1 MEAVILFSILII
13 TIALSIPIGI
23 TLGISTALAMYFTSD
38 IPLLMLAQKSV
49 TGLDSFPLLA
59 IPFFILAGALMC
71 GGGSE
76 DPEVFSYDLFNTR
89 RLVVAPLVILAG
101 IIVEIVAIMKKPKK

>member
-1 MEAVILFSILII
+1 MAINENKTQKLPGEEKSKMFDFAFGRENYILMIAGIVIMG
-13 TIALSIPIGI
+13 IGY
-23 TLGISTALAMYFTSD
+23 L
-38 IPLLMLAQKSV
+38 
-49 TGLDSFPLLA
+49 
-59 IPFFILAGALMC
+59 LMC